1 MHKRIIILTFITAAI
16 TTTSIIS
23 CQGNKTNSDTFQEI
37 STDSLVKR
45 GEYLV
50 AIMGCDDCH
59 SPKIMGAQGPELDMQ
74 KRLSGYPAER
84 PLSKAGVN
92 SLKNGWLLFSGD
104 LTAAAG
110 PWGVS
115 FSANITSDSTGIGN
129 WSEEQFKKAMM
140 QGKYKGLDSTR
151 MLLPPMPWQNF
162 SKLKDEDVKAIFA
175 FLKSTKPINNLVP
188 AAKQLTD
195 L

>member
-1 MHKRIIILTFITAAI
+1 MHKLILILTFITAAI
-16 TTTSIIS
+16 TATSIIS
-23 CQGNKTNSDTFQEI
+23 CQNNKKNSDALQAT

-50 AIMGCDDCH
+50 TIMGCDDCH
-59 SPKIMGAQGPELDMQ
+59 SPKVMGAQGPELDIR

-84 PLSKAGVN
+84 PLLKADVDA
-92 SLKNGWLLFSGD
+92 LKNGWLLFSGD

-129 WSEEQFKKAMM
+129 WSEEQFSKAIKM
-140 QGKYKGLDSTR
+140 GKYKGLDSTR
-151 MLLPPMPWQNF
+151 MLLPPMPWPNYR
-162 SKLKDEDVKAIFA
+162 SLKDEDVKAIFA
-175 FLKSTKPINNLVP
+175 FLKATKPVANLVP
-188 AAKQLTD
+188 APKQL
-195 L
+195 

>member
-1 MHKRIIILTFITAAI
+1 
-16 TTTSIIS
+16 
-23 CQGNKTNSDTFQEI
+23 NKTNSDTPQTI
-37 STDSLVKR
+37 SADSLIKR

-50 AIMGCDDCH
+50 TIMGCDDCH

-84 PLSKAGVN
+84 PLSNADAN
-92 SLKNGWLLFSGD
+92 TLKNGWLLFSGD

-129 WSEEQFKKAMM
+129 WSEEQFKKAIK

-151 MLLPPMPWQNF
+151 MLLPPMPWPNYRN
-162 SKLKDEDVKAIFA
+162 LKDEDVKAIFA
-175 FLKSTKPINNLVP
+175 FLKSVKPVKNLVP
-188 AAKQLTD
+188 QPKQLKD
-195 L
+195 I

>member
-1 MHKRIIILTFITAAI
+1 MKKVSHYDTVYNDTSFKNAFMHKTISILTFITAAI
-16 TTTSIIS
+16 TATSIIS
-23 CQGNKTNSDTFQEI
+23 CQNNKKNSDTHQAI

-84 PLSKAGVN
+84 PLSKANVN

-129 WSEEQFKKAMM
+129 WSEEQFNKAIKM
-140 QGKYKGLDSTR
+140 GKYKGLDSTR
-151 MLLPPMPWQNF
+151 MLLPQCPG
-162 SKLKDEDVKAIFA
+162 LIII
-175 FLKSTKPINNLVP
+175 T
-188 AAKQLTD
+188 
-195 L
+195 